1 MNVDRIMSPFPQG
14 AEAAD
19 GGLTHARRTWRVG
32 SLSMGITLIMI
43 GTAFAVSL
51 WQESD
56 VYQLLL
62 WVAPIVFILLG
73 VELLLYL
80 AVSGKRR
87 AVIQYDWLSV
97 LFVGLIGIS
106 SLVLAL
112 LMSSGLFNELQR
124 NFNMTQRT
132 VFIESDNLEVPATVK
147 KIVLQSTVSIAIKET
162 DANEVKLMGQV
173 RFWSPDKP
181 EAVKRD
187 LMNSYVVG
195 ETLFLIIGDLDRR
208 ENGIAP
214 EYAQYSE
221 LMLALPRG
229 LELEER

>member
-1 MNVDRIMSPFPQG
+1 
-14 AEAAD
+14 
-19 GGLTHARRTWRVG
+19 
-32 SLSMGITLIMI
+32 MGITLMMI

-73 VELLLYL
+73 AELLLHL
-80 AVSGKRR
+80 ALSGKRVT
-87 AVIQYDWLSV
+87 VIRYDWLSV
-97 LFVGLIGIS
+97 LFVGLIGVA

-124 NFNMTQRT
+124 NLNTTQRT
-132 VFIESDNLEVPATVK
+132 VFVESDNLEVPGTVK
-147 KIVLQSTVSIAIKET
+147 KIVLQSSIAIAINET
-162 DANEVKLMGQV
+162 DANEVKLMGQI
-173 RFWSPDKP
+173 RYWSPDKP

-195 ETLFLIIGDLDRR
+195 ETLFLVIGDLDRR

-214 EYAQYSE
+214 EYARYSE

-229 LELEER
+229 LEIEER